1 MSGECLQVMQVNSKV
16 TGHHQN
22 GRRSMIR
29 LRAQLV
35 ALFILNI
42 PFGLIPRTCQMGR
55 ATGTLPNFICRENVL
70 ETK

>member
-1 MSGECLQVMQVNSKV
+1 
-16 TGHHQN
+16 
-22 GRRSMIR
+22 MIR

-42 PFGLIPRTCQMGR
+42 PFGLIPRTFQMGR